1 VDIKDVLSKEKIVNA
16 VRNLGKLRIK
26 TDHDSLLTMSALA
39 LILFVAFTIRILPLR
54 WEIQTGS
61 IHLNEFDPYFHYRLT
76 QYMVKNGFISWA
88 WPTHWIDK
96 QSWYPFGLDYADA
109 GYPGLTMTGALLYD
123 VVTTLGVSISLMEF
137 VALLMPF
144 FGALACFVT
153 YLLGKDM
160 GGKPVG
166 LLAAL
171 FTALAPTFIE
181 RSDLGWYK
189 HEPIGIFS
197 LVLLA
202 FLFLRAIE
210 EDRPMNSVV
219 KYSLG
224 AGLVC
229 GYLFAGWGASYYG
242 LDLMVLF
249 TFILILLKKYT
260 QRLFL
265 SYSLTLGIGLFIAIN
280 VPRIGLGYLSTSVAL
295 PAAGVFLLLC
305 LSEVFRGLP
314 STRRRVIFI
323 IVSLGLIV
331 ASFAALWQLGYMGSV
346 AGKFVSVIDPYL
358 RGASEILNS
367 VAEHRIAAW
376 GSLYYE
382 FGIGILFF
390 LAGLY
395 FILKDLNNRNVFLL
409 VFSLTALYFA
419 SSMVRLFVIM
429 APAFGL
435 LAAAGTMGIL
445 KPFITLL
452 KEPPRISMKRR
463 FSQEHVGKEFSG
475 LAVVLIFLILMTDLA
490 FPMPKVYSQAYTPVS
505 ITAASLP
512 IIPNV
517 PVSQWLDMLQWT
529 QNNLE
534 STTVVCSWWDYGYWL
549 TIQGNVTTLADNAT
563 INTTQIENIGFIY
576 MANETQALKMLKV
589 YNASYILVFTTF
601 SYQGSWVGYGDE
613 GKWMW
618 MARIS
623 GGAHDRFVYTKF
635 IDESHAWYNE
645 TTFGYYNSTQNKWI
659 WNARGT
665 NSTIY
670 KLMGW
675 AKNQWCSA
683 QSVADPDAASVSK
696 PRYFDEAFFSGKTL
710 SVSNAQS
717 YYGGIVP
724 MVALYKIDWALYDA
738 DYPNQ

>member
-1 VDIKDVLSKEKIVNA
+1 VGIKDALSKEKIINGA
-16 VRNLGKLRIK
+16 RNLAKLRLK
-26 TDHDSLLTMSALA
+26 TDHDSLLGLSALV
-39 LILFVAFTIRILPLR
+39 LILFVAFTIRVLPLR

-61 IHLNEFDPYFHYRLT
+61 IHLNEFDPFFHYRLT
-76 QYMVKNGFISWA
+76 QYQVKNGFISWA
-88 WPTHWIDK
+88 WPTHWVDK
-96 QSWYPFGLDYADA
+96 QSWYPYGLDYADS
-109 GYPGLTMTGALLYD
+109 GYPGLTMTGAFLYD
-123 VVTTLGVSISLMEF
+123 LVTTLGVNISLMEF
-137 VALLMPF
+137 VAFLMPF
-144 FGALACFVT
+144 FGALACFIT

-160 GGKPVG
+160 GGKAVG

-197 LVLLA
+197 LVLMS

-210 EDRPMNSVV
+210 EDRPMSSVV
-219 KYSLG
+219 KYALA

-242 LDLMVLF
+242 LDLIVLF
-249 TFILILLKKYT
+249 TFVLILLKKYT

-265 SYSLTLGIGLFIAIN
+265 SYSLTFGIGLFIAIN
-280 VPRIGLGYLSTSVAL
+280 VPRVGLSYLSTSVAL
-295 PAAGVFLLLC
+295 PAAGIFLLLC
-305 LSEVFRGLP
+305 LSEVFRALP
-314 STRRRVIFI
+314 STGRRVIFI
-323 IVSLGLIV
+323 AVSLGVLV
-331 ASFAALWQLGYMGSV
+331 AAFAAIWQLGYMTGI
-346 AGKFVSVIDPYL
+346 AGKFISVVDPYL

-452 KEPPRISMKRR
+452 KEPPKISTKKRLGL
-463 FSQEHVGKEFSG
+463 EHVGKEFSG
-475 LAVVLIFLILMTDLA
+475 LAVILIFLILMTDVA
-490 FPMPKVYSQAYTPVS
+490 FPMPRVYSQAYTPMS

-512 IIPNV
+512 IVPNA
-517 PVSQWLDMLQWT
+517 PVTQWLDMLQWT
-529 QNNLE
+529 QNNLA
-534 STTVVCSWWDYGYWL
+534 STAVVCAWWDYGYWL
-549 TIQGNVTTLADNAT
+549 TIGGNVTTLADNAT
-563 INTTQIENIGFIY
+563 VNTTQIENVGFMF

-601 SYQGSWVGYGDE
+601 STSGSWVGYGDE

-623 GGAHDRFVYTKF
+623 GGAHDRFVSTGF
-635 IDESHAWYNE
+635 IDENSAWYNE
-645 TTFGYYNSTQNKWI
+645 STFGYYNSTQNKWV
-659 WNARGT
+659 WNDRGT

-670 KLMGW
+670 KLMAW
-675 AKNQWCSA
+675 AKDDWCTT
-683 QSVADPDAASVSK
+683 QSVSDPDVATVSK
-696 PRYFDEAFFSGKTL
+696 PKYFDEAFFSGKTL
-710 SVSNAQS
+710 STTDAGNN
-717 YYGGIVP
+717 YGGIVP

>member
-1 VDIKDVLSKEKIVNA
+1 
-16 VRNLGKLRIK
+16 
-26 TDHDSLLTMSALA
+26 M
-39 LILFVAFTIRILPLR
+39 
-54 WEIQTGS
+54 
-61 IHLNEFDPYFHYRLT
+61 
-76 QYMVKNGFISWA
+76 
-88 WPTHWIDK
+88 
-96 QSWYPFGLDYADA
+96 
-109 GYPGLTMTGALLYD
+109 
-123 VVTTLGVSISLMEF
+123 
-137 VALLMPF
+137 
-144 FGALACFVT
+144 
-153 YLLGKDM
+153 
-160 GGKPVG
+160 
-166 LLAAL
+166 AAL

-189 HEPIGIFS
+189 HEPIGIFA

-210 EDRPMNSVV
+210 EDRPINSVV
-219 KYSLG
+219 KYALG
-224 AGLVC
+224 AGAVC
-229 GYLFAGWGASYYG
+229 GFLFAGWGASYYG

-249 TFILILLKKYT
+249 TFVLILLKKYT

-265 SYSLTLGIGLFIAIN
+265 SYSLTFGIGLFIGIN
-280 VPRIGLGYLSTSVAL
+280 VPRVGLEYLFTGVVL

-305 LSEVFRGLP
+305 LSELLRGLP
-314 STRRRVIFI
+314 STRRRVIFAA
-323 IVSLGLIV
+323 VFLGVLV
-331 ASFAALWQLGYMGSV
+331 AGFAALWQLGYMQSV
-346 AGKFVSVIDPYL
+346 AGKFINALDPFI
-358 RGASEILNS
+358 RGTVPIMES

-395 FILKDLNNRNVFLL
+395 FVLKNLNNRNVFLL

-452 KEPPRISMKRR
+452 KEPPKISVKKR
-463 FSQEHVGKEFSG
+463 FSQERVGKEFSG

-512 IIPNV
+512 IVPNA
-517 PVSQWLDMLQWT
+517 PVTEWLNMLQWT
-529 QNNLE
+529 QSNLE
-534 STTVVCSWWDYGYWL
+534 STTVVCAWWDYGYWL

-589 YNASYILVFTTF
+589 YDASYILVFTTF
-601 SYQGSWVGYGDE
+601 STSGSWVGYGDE

-623 GGAHDRFVYTKF
+623 GQARNSYVNPPSGTPQFV
-635 IDESHAWYNE
+635 DENSAWYNE
-645 TTFGYYNSTQNKWI
+645 SSFGYYNSTQNKWI
-659 WNARGT
+659 WNARGMDT
-665 NSTIY
+665 TIY
-670 KLMGW
+670 KLMSW
-675 AKNQWCSA
+675 AKNQWCST
-683 QSVADPDAASVSK
+683 QSVTDPDAASVSK

-710 SVSNAQS
+710 SVNDANT

-724 MVALYKIDWALYDA
+724 MVALYKINWALYDA
-738 DYPNQ
+738 EHPNQ